1 MANWR
6 ISASEVGASK
16 VVKAFVWLVVLGVVG
31 YSEVLYL
38 GIIGN
43 LFPPGVLY
51 VACLLG
57 AFCTGISVICL
68 YAGKSVWFRP
78 GTQLIA
84 AWGFTVV
91 EVVVLVM
98 NDILAQAIRQQAT
111 IDQYLSLYKFC
122 VPAVPVLALVGWGI
136 LFALD
141 PAQKVKHARMEMAD
155 EQAEMQLQF
164 EREQFD
170 AKMEVQ
176 RQALDIM
183 KQQLA
188 AEIASQ
194 ASIAHIQMGATRVA
208 SDAIKQLTGINP
220 IAKQLTGPPP
230 VSISQ
235 DTGPIQIPMSNEE
248 MKQFAKNPPTSK

>member
-1 MANWR
+1 MKKWR
-6 ISASEVGASK
+6 ISASEAGASK
-16 VVKAFVWLVVLGVVG
+16 ILKAFVWLVVLGVVG

-78 GTQLIA
+78 GSQLIA
-84 AWGFTVV
+84 AWGFTIV

-98 NDILAQAIRQQAT
+98 NDILAQAIHQQAA

-122 VPAVPVLALVGWGI
+122 VPAVPVVALVGWGI

-141 PAQKVKHARMEMAD
+141 PAQKVKHARMEMED

-164 EREQFD
+164 ERERFD
-170 AKMEVQ
+170 ATMDIQ
-176 RQALDIM
+176 RQALEIM

-194 ASIAHIQMGATRVA
+194 ASLAHLQMGATRVA
-208 SDAIKQLTGINP
+208 SDAIQQLTGINP
-220 IAKQLTGPPP
+220 AAKQLTPPSQP
-230 VSISQ
+230 SISSQ
-235 DTGPIQIPMSNEE
+235 DTGPIQLPVTPLP
-248 MKQFAKNPPTSK
+248 QQQPSK